1 MWGGGPVKTGPPFFA
16 ANCSIIVPDMSK
28 PSKRMARGSVLL
40 SERDGQVL
48 TLTINRPDSS
58 NSIDSIL
65 RDELTRSLDEAAG
78 DRQLRALVL
87 TSTGEDAF
95 SVGMDIAEIAGH
107 SPLEVELVAIRARG
121 VYDRMSA
128 LEIPII
134 AAIKGACLGAGF
146 ELALHADV
154 RLARSDA
161 RFGLPGINVG
171 MNAGGGALAR
181 LQRVSGIGSAAALA
195 LTGGVV
201 TAERAFML
209 GLVSNVTSVQDF
221 APSVH
226 QLAQHITTLSPVAV
240 AETKKLLKIAAEH
253 GIEAA
258 AEQSPKSLA
267 RCFGEGDAGA
277 RLQMMIGGRD
287 PESTVH

>member
-1 MWGGGPVKTGPPFFA
+1 
-16 ANCSIIVPDMSK
+16 MSK
-28 PSKRMARGSVLL
+28 TKTRMARGSVLL

-48 TLTINRPDSS
+48 TLTINRPDAS
-58 NSIDSIL
+58 NAIDGML
-65 RDELTRSLDEAAG
+65 RDELTRALDEAAG
-78 DRQLRALVL
+78 DRQLRAILL
-87 TSTGEDAF
+87 TSAGEDAF
-95 SVGMDIAEIAGH
+95 SVGMDIAEIAGY
-107 SPLEVELVAIRARG
+107 SPLEVELVGVRARG
-121 VYDRMSA
+121 VYDRMAA
-128 LEIPII
+128 LEIPVI

-171 MNAGGGALAR
+171 MNAGGGALGR

-209 GLVSNVTSVQDF
+209 GLVSNVTSMQDF
-221 APSVH
+221 VPSVH
-226 QLAQHITTLSPVAV
+226 QLAQHISTLSPVAV
-240 AETKKLLKIAAEH
+240 AETKKLLKIAAEQ

-267 RCFGEGDAGA
+267 RCFGEGDAGV